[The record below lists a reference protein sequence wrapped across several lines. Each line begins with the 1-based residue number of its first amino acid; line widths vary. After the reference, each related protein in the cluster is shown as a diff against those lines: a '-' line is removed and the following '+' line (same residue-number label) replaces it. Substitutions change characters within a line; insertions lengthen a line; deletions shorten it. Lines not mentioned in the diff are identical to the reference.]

1 MDVDNRGGAGLAV
14 EHLLQSDRRHVAT
27 IAGPQDMPPGAD
39 RLAGYHETLARA
51 GLEVADRL
59 IEVADFSLEGGRAA
73 MERLLERSPEI
84 DAVFAASDLM
94 AMGALGALAA
104 AGRRVPDDVAVVG
117 FDDSPIAAAARPPLT
132 SVRQPTEE
140 MGREMAR
147 LLLHGMRNAEG
158 PPRRVILDTSLTI
171 RQSSAPM

>member
-1 MDVDNRGGAGLAV
+1 
-14 EHLLQSDRRHVAT
+14 
-27 IAGPQDMPPGAD
+27 
-39 RLAGYHETLARA
+39 
-51 GLEVADRL
+51 
-59 IEVADFSLEGGRAA
+59 
-73 MERLLERSPEI
+73 
-84 DAVFAASDLM
+84 
-94 AMGALGALAA
+94 MGALDALAA